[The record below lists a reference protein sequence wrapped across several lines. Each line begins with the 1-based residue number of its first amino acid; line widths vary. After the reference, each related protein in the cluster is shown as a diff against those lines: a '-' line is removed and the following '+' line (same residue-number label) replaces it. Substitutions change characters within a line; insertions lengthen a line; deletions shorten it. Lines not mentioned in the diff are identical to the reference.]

1 MADRYATD
9 DLEYFIDMLF
19 DLLDL
24 VNMLLDVLRNFGEFI
39 NGR

>member
-1 MADRYATD
+1 MADRYAAD
-9 DLEYFIDMLF
+9 DLEHFIDLIF

-24 VNMLLDVLRNFGEFI
+24 VNMILDVLRNFGEFI